1 MATFKSFEEIESW
14 QIARILSNEIY
25 KLILRPDLS
34 KDYALKDQM
43 NRASGS
49 IMDNIAEGFERGGNK
64 EFINF
69 LGYSKGSCGEL
80 KSQLYRA
87 FDRNYITSDEFQNKF
102 EMANNIGKMN
112 GKLIEYLNQSEIQGL
127 KFKNRI

>member
-1 MATFKSFEEIESW
+1 MATFNTFEEIDSW
-14 QIARILSNEIY
+14 QIARILSSEIY

-87 FDRNYITSDEFQNKF
+87 FDRKYITSDDFQNKY

-112 GKLIEYLNQSEIQGL
+112 GKLIEYLNQSEIKGL